1 MTDRRS
7 ITASQASVCFL
18 DMDLDVSAATA
29 LGEPAKVRITVALPR
44 TTDLP
49 TPPIVCFG
57 LPGAGYSRRYFTFDM
72 PDSHDG
78 GQAGWHA
85 QRGWIF
91 VAVDPV
97 GVGDSSQ
104 PDPTKLLYKNV
115 SAANHAVVEQVLRH
129 LAAGDLASGFPAIK
143 NPVVLGIG
151 QSMGGSLIVVQQ
163 ARHESFDGIGVLGFS
178 AIFTRPRDLP
188 GKPRGRNPFVTRDSV
203 PSGADFMSPEK
214 RDATAVNR
222 ALLQLGSDPAKYSDS
237 APTPRSWSY
246 HFDDEP
252 AEIVARDMAQS
263 DPLPPWRSA
272 TVPGLVTWV
281 TAPGAIAAEAASIVV
296 PVLVAFG
303 ERDTLDD
310 PRLEAKAYRSAV
322 DFCMFI
328 CPRMAHMHNFA
339 STREILW
346 SRIDSWGKHVVD
358 LKARLPENWPAQL
371 FSDSY

>member
-1 MTDRRS
+1 MTDQRS
-7 ITASQASVCFL
+7 STSQDGVRFL
-18 DMDLDVSAATA
+18 DMDLNVTAAIA
-29 LGEPAKVRITVALPR
+29 LGAPMKVRITLALPR
-44 TTDLP
+44 PSDVP
-49 TPPIVCFG
+49 MQPIVCFA
-57 LPGAGYSRRYFTFDM
+57 LPGAGFSRKYFTFDM

-85 QRGWIF
+85 KRGWIF
-91 VAVDPV
+91 VAVDSV
-97 GVGDSSQ
+97 GVGESSL
-104 PDPTKLLYKNV
+104 PEPTQLLYKNV
-115 SAANHAVVEQVLRH
+115 SAANHEVVIQVLKR
-129 LAAGDLASGFPAIK
+129 LEAGDLAPDFPKIN

-178 AIFTRPRDLP
+178 AVFTRPCDLP
-188 GKPRGRNPFVTRDSV
+188 GKPRVRNPFVTRDSP

-214 RDATAVNR
+214 RDATSVNR
-222 ALLQLGSDPAKYSDS
+222 SLLQFGSTSTKSGS
-237 APTPRSWSY
+237 VPTPLGWSY

-252 AEIVARDMAQS
+252 TEIVARDMTS

-296 PVLVAFG
+296 PVLAAFG
-303 ERDTLDD
+303 ERDVLDD
-310 PRLEAKAYRSAV
+310 PRMEAKAYRSAV

-346 SRIDSWGKHVVD
+346 SRIDSWGRHVLD
-358 LKARLPENWPAQL
+358 LKTRLPENWPARL